1 MKDKSIG
8 KWLRYYR
15 KTAKLSVN
23 DVIDKF
29 ANEYDIEYTNKAVYG
44 WESGQN
50 QPPADTFLILCKM
63 YNVTNIVESMGYV
76 SKNGRSPLILTEKE
90 EALVEQY
97 RSNKKMQAAVDK
109 LLDISEPNE

>member
-1 MKDKSIG
+1 MKNSNIG

-15 KTAKLSVN
+15 KSANLSVN
-23 DVIDKF
+23 DVITKLQQ
-29 ANEYDIEYTNKAVYG
+29 EYNIEYTNKAVYG

-76 SKNGRSPLILTEKE
+76 SQFKREPLILTKKE
-90 EALVEQY
+90 EQLILNY
-97 RSNKKMQAAVDK
+97 RTNRKIQPAVDK
-109 LLDISEPNE
+109 LLDIEDK

>member
-23 DVIDKF
+23 DVVDIF
-29 ANEYDIEYTNKAVYG
+29 AKEYNIEYTNKAVYG

-63 YNVTNIVESMGYV
+63 YNIINIAASMGHV
-76 SKNGRSPLILTEKE
+76 AKDDRSPLILTEKE
-90 EALVEQY
+90 EILVNNY
-97 RSNKKMQAAVDK
+97 RSNKKMQSAVDK
-109 LLDISEPNE
+109 LLDIPEQ